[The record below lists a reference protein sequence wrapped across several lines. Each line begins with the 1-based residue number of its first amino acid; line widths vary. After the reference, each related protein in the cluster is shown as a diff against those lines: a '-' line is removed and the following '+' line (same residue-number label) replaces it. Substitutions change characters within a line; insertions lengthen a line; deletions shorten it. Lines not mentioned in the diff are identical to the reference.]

1 MHLDE
6 IRAYDSSAYFKTVR
20 SLLKLGIPVLVTQ
33 VGIII
38 VSFADT
44 MMVGAYG
51 LNELAASAFVNSL
64 FLVAVVMLIGFAGGV
79 TPIIGALY
87 GKGEHEEGG
96 LMLRASLLVNL
107 AMSMVFIVVMGI
119 LFFFLD
125 YFGQDPELLPIAKEY
140 YLIILPTLL
149 PMAIF
154 NCMQQSCNGVTDT
167 STPMWIIIGADVL
180 NIIGNYV
187 LIFGKFGFPEL
198 GLSGAGISTLVA
210 RTLSAAAIIAVYVFA
225 PKYRIY
231 WQKVVKGHSGRER
244 KMQVWNTSYPLMV
257 QSGVEC
263 GLWTTGAV
271 VSGWFGKVELAAY
284 QVMNTIGQLGF
295 MIYMSFGWATSIKV
309 ANFTGRNDYA
319 SVRRVTR
326 VGLHMILVL
335 ATLASFVFLFF
346 TDNLVYY
353 FTPEE
358 DVVAYAILMIMP
370 LVLYQYCD
378 GTQLTYVN
386 ALRGTS
392 EVKPLLWISIISYIV
407 VGIPVLLLFAVG
419 FELETVGVYYS
430 FSVALLTAAV
440 LLVIVFRKTVDRL
453 ETAIKDKI
461 VLNMLPKGE

>member
-1 MHLDE
+1 MDYT
-6 IRAYDSSAYFKTVR
+6 ADKATSGGYFQILR
-20 SLLKLGIPVLVTQ
+20 DLLKLGVPVLVTQ

-64 FLVAVVMLIGFAGGV
+64 FLIAVVMLLGFAGGV

-87 GKGEHEEGG
+87 GKGDHEEGG

-107 AMSMVFIVVMGI
+107 GMSAIFIIAMGI
-119 LFFFLD
+119 LYFLLD
-125 YFGQDPELLPIAKEY
+125 YFGQDPEILPIAKDY
-140 YLIILPTLL
+140 YLIILPSLL

-154 NCMQQSCNGVTDT
+154 NCMQQACNGLTDT
-167 STPMWIIIGADVL
+167 STPMWIILGADIL
-180 NIIGNYV
+180 NIIGNYA
-187 LIFGKFGFPEL
+187 LIFGNWGFPEL
-198 GLSGAGISTLVA
+198 GLSGAGWSTLCA
-210 RTLSAAAIIAVYVFA
+210 RTVSAIAIIFVYGLTSR
-225 PKYRIY
+225 YRIY
-231 WQKVVKGHSGRER
+231 WRYVLKGGSGFQRKVK
-244 KMQVWNTSYPLMV
+244 VWKTSYPLMV

-263 GLWTTGAV
+263 GLWTAGAV

-309 ANFTGRNDYA
+309 ANYTGRNDFV
-319 SVRRVTR
+319 SVRNVTR
-326 VGLHMILVL
+326 VGLHMILIL
-335 ATLASFVFLFF
+335 ATAASIVFLFF
-346 TDNLVYY
+346 TDEMVYY

-358 DVVAYAILMIMP
+358 DVVAYSMLMIIP

-392 EVKPLLWISIISYIV
+392 EVKPLLWISIVSYV
-407 VGIPVLLLFAVG
+407 LVGIPVLLLFAKAFG
-419 FELETVGVYYS
+419 METVGVYYS
-430 FSVALLTAAV
+430 FSVALSCAAV
-440 LLVIVFRKTVDRL
+440 LLVLTFRKTLRKL
-453 ETAIKDKI
+453 ERGYKDKI
-461 VLNMLPKGE
+461 VLNIES

>member
-1 MHLDE
+1 MSD
-6 IRAYDSSAYFKTVR
+6 YFQTVR

-51 LNELAASAFVNSL
+51 INELAASAFVNSL
-64 FLVAVVMLIGFAGGV
+64 FLVAIVMLLGFAGGV

-87 GKGEHEEGG
+87 GKGDHREGG
-96 LMLRASLLVNL
+96 LMLRAALLINL
-107 AMSMVFIVVMGI
+107 AMAGIFIIVMGI
-119 LFFFLD
+119 LFFLLD
-125 YFGQDPELLPIAKEY
+125 YFGQDEEILPIAKEY

-154 NCMQQSCNGVTDT
+154 NCMQQACNGLNDT
-167 STPMWIIIGADVL
+167 ATPMWIILGSDVL
-180 NIIGNYV
+180 NIIGNYL

-198 GLSGAGISTLVA
+198 GLAGAGWS
-210 RTLSAAAIIAVYVFA
+210 TLSARCAGAIAILIVYWIS
-225 PKYRIY
+225 PRYSIY
-231 WQKVVKGHSGRER
+231 WQSVLRGGSGKER
-244 KMQVWNTSYPLMV
+244 KLKVWETSYPLMV

-263 GLWTTGAV
+263 GLWSFGAV

-295 MIYMSFGWATSIKV
+295 MIYLSFGWATSIKV
-309 ANFTGRNDYA
+309 ANFTGQKDFTA
-319 SVRRVTR
+319 VRQVTR

-335 ATLASFVFLFF
+335 ATAASLVFLFF
-346 TDNLVYY
+346 TDNLVEY
-353 FTPEE
+353 FTPEA
-358 DVVAYAILMIMP
+358 DVVAYAILMIAP

-392 EVKPLLWISIISYIV
+392 EVKPLLWISVISYLI
-407 VGIPVLLLFAVG
+407 VGIPVLLLFAVT
-419 FELETVGVYYS
+419 FNWQTVGVYYS
-430 FSVALLTAAV
+430 FSVALLVAAI
-440 LLVIVFRKTVDRL
+440 LLVWTFRKTVARL
-453 ETAIKDKI
+453 QFST
-461 VLNMLPKGE
+461 LQYS